1 MKQLKKI
8 LWAFALMGTL
18 NFSLTSCKNEPKDSD
33 LVTKAKSVIPEG
45 VTIDVKKGVATLS
58 GEYNDNDAKQSTENA
73 VKAIP
78 GIKSVE
84 DNATVKSESGDVVV
98 SVDSVLKSKVN
109 DILKGYTGVTADIND
124 GVVTLNGELN
134 RSELPRLMQAINTLQ
149 PKKIEQ
155 KLLLK

>member
-18 NFSLTSCKNEPKDSD
+18 SFSLTSCKNEPKDSD

-45 VTIDVKKGVATLS
+45 VTIDVKKGVATLT
-58 GEYNDNDAKQSTENA
+58 GEYKDNDAKQSTENA

>member
-8 LWAFALMGTL
+8 LLAFALMGTL
-18 NFSLTSCKNEPKDSD
+18 SFSLTSCKNEPKDSD

-45 VTIDVKKGVATLS
+45 VTIDVKKGVATLT